1 MLGETYQIFNGKKF
15 HQFSFISKGPKGGI
29 MKMVNY
35 VHREGVEYNLGFG
48 DIIKGRVV
56 DSVISNNHDLVKIMN
71 TVAKTIYLFFDEYP
85 KYKVYIQAV
94 DKKRLRLYHTI
105 LRRKLAEI
113 ELNFYLE
120 GLTKEKGWEE
130 FNPKNEYIAFRL
142 SRKF

>member
-15 HQFSFISKGPKGGI
+15 HQFSFISKGTKGSI

-35 VHREGVEYNLGFG
+35 VHREGLEYNLGFG

-56 DSVISNNHDLVKIMN
+56 DSAISNNNDLLKVMN
-71 TVAKTIYLFFDEYP
+71 TVAKTIYLFFDKYP
-85 KYKVYIQAV
+85 KHKVYIQAV
-94 DKKRLRLYHTI
+94 DAKRLRLYHTI
-105 LRRKLAEI
+105 LRRKLTEI

-120 GLTKEKGWEE
+120 GFTDKDGWEE
-130 FNPKNEYIAFRL
+130 FNPKNDYIAFRL